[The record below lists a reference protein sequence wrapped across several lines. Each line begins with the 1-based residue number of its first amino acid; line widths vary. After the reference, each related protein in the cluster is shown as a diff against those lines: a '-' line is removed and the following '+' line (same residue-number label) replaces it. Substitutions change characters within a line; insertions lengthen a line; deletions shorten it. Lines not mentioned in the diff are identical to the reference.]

1 MDGEEGHDWWEKMG
15 DTYSFRT
22 RIRRHFVVRS
32 WTRATRA
39 CSSWIAVNRPRPLGK
54 RWSQVGSSEGS
65 LVVVASEEVESS
77 VLPRGDEHSLSRGI
91 SSPVSDPPIV
101 PPLAHYPFPN

>member
-1 MDGEEGHDWWEKMG
+1 
-15 DTYSFRT
+15 
-22 RIRRHFVVRS
+22 
-32 WTRATRA
+32 
-39 CSSWIAVNRPRPLGK
+39 
-54 RWSQVGSSEGS
+54 VGSSEGS